1 MIRAKRALCYNYSA
15 GETKAGIRH
24 ETMSDSSSSRLK
36 LKRVFID
43 NYKCMSNFELRFDD
57 LTALFGPNGCG
68 KSTVFEAIYNL
79 RLFVHPLAEENG
91 DRFDRGVLL
100 FPSWTLPDG
109 SKSREQKFEI
119 EVGEEDAESLVYR
132 LVIEHKD
139 DSVIRDDKPRARVKE
154 ESLSADG
161 KPLFQFIGAEVQ
173 LFRDDHSEGPVYSLD
188 WSNSAIRSVA
198 DRSDNRRL
206 VAFREWLRGVFF
218 LSLQPQKMSA
228 VCEAENSDLRS
239 DGVNFASWYRA
250 ALQQNSRQLLRAEG
264 PLIENVLPGFDGLRL
279 EKAGGGRRELFAA
292 FKGKGGKNNRLFD
305 RLSDGQRA
313 LIVLYA
319 FILGG
324 DSHRLLLLDEP
335 DNYVTLPEIQP
346 LLAEMK
352 DEAGDEAPQIA
363 LSSHHPGAIDF
374 LAGCAV
380 WLGRDSETLTCIR
393 KFKNESSLRDS
404 DVYEREIAPCK

>member
-1 MIRAKRALCYNYSA
+1 
-15 GETKAGIRH
+15 
-24 ETMSDSSSSRLK
+24 MSDSSSSRLK

-43 NYKCMSNFELRFDD
+43 NYKCMSNFELRFGD

-79 RLFVHPLAEENG
+79 RLFVRPLVEDSG
-91 DRFDRGVLL
+91 DHLDRGVLL
-100 FPSWTLPDG
+100 FPSWTLPDW

-139 DSVIRDDKPRARVKE
+139 GSVIRDGKPRARVKE

-161 KPLFQFIGAEVQ
+161 KPLFQFVEGEVR
-173 LFRDDHSEGPVYSLD
+173 LFRDDHSEGPIYSLD
-188 WSNSAIRSVA
+188 WNYSAIRRVG
-198 DRSDNRRL
+198 DRPDNRRL

-250 ALQQNSRQLLRAEG
+250 ALQQNSRQLLRAEE
-264 PLIENVLPGFDGLRL
+264 PLIENVLSGFDGLRL
-279 EKAGGGRRELFAA
+279 ESAGGGRRELFAA
-292 FKGKGGKNNRLFD
+292 FKGEGGKNSRHFD
-305 RLSDGQRA
+305 KLSDGQRV
-313 LIVLYA
+313 LIALYA

-324 DSHRLLLLDEP
+324 DPNCLLLLDEP

-346 LLAEMK
+346 LLRQMEY
-352 DEAGDEAPQIA
+352 ECGDKLPQTAII
-363 LSSHHPGAIDF
+363 SHHPEAIDY
-374 LAGCAV
+374 LTDCAIWFSREPESFTRV
-380 WLGRDSETLTCIR
+380 KCADEVKNDTQLRRSELYARGVT
-393 KFKNESSLRDS
+393 
-404 DVYEREIAPCK
+404 P

>member
-1 MIRAKRALCYNYSA
+1 
-15 GETKAGIRH
+15 
-24 ETMSDSSSSRLK
+24 MSDSSSSRLK

-43 NYKCMSNFELRFDD
+43 NYKCMSNFELRFGD

-79 RLFVHPLAEENG
+79 RLFVHPPAEESG
-91 DRFDRGVLL
+91 DRLDRGLLL
-100 FPSWTLPDG
+100 FPSWTLPDW

-139 DSVIRDDKPRARVKE
+139 GSVIRDDKPRARVKE

-161 KPLFQFIGAEVQ
+161 KPLFQFIGGEVR

-198 DRSDNRRL
+198 DRPDNRRL
-206 VAFREWLRGVFF
+206 VAFREWLRGVFV

-228 VCEAENSDLRS
+228 IGGVENSDLRS
-239 DGVNFASWYRA
+239 DGANFVSWYGG
-250 ALQQNSRQLLRAEG
+250 ALLQNSRQLLRAEE
-264 PLIENVLPGFDGLRL
+264 PLIENVLPGFDGLLL
-279 EKAGGGRRELFAA
+279 ENAGSRRREIFAA
-292 FKGKGGKNNRLFD
+292 FKGESGKNSRLFD

-313 LIVLYA
+313 LIALYA

-324 DSHRLLLLDEP
+324 DPHRLLLLDEP
-335 DNYVTLPEIQP
+335 DNYVTLSEIQP
-346 LLAEMK
+346 LLAKME
-352 DEAGDEAPQIA
+352 DECGDELPQIVLA
-363 LSSHHPGAIDF
+363 SHHPEAIDF
-374 LAGCAV
+374 LSERAI
-380 WLGRDSETLTCIR
+380 WLMREPESFTRAKYANEVKNDTQLRISELYAQG
-393 KFKNESSLRDS
+393 L
-404 DVYEREIAPCK
+404 AP